1 VTEPSESRV
10 SHELIF
16 QQQKDS
22 IKEVKEEL
30 AKILDAKS
38 QILVEVAR
46 VATKM
51 DERKDH
57 SDKFM
62 SDYKKLVDRIQ
73 VLETHRSN
81 VLLIGSLALV
91 AIGAVQY
98 KIFVSLPQKD
108 SSTTAPTTILPW
120 KAASSSS
127 IRPPT

>member
-1 VTEPSESRV
+1 MTEPSESKV

-57 SDKFM
+57 SDEFM

>member
-1 VTEPSESRV
+1 MTEPSESKV

-57 SDKFM
+57 SDEFM
-62 SDYKKLVDRIQ
+62 SDYKKLVYRIQ